1 MLKIDANE
9 YPDLK
14 IIHNSQHYFSL
25 NWTVSY
31 VLYIMSMIIHKSL
44 FTVVLLHVD
53 IKYIKKFSFDV
64 YPLHNLSNN

>member
-1 MLKIDANE
+1 MLKIDTNE

-14 IIHNSQHYFSL
+14 IVHNSQHYFSL
-25 NWTVSY
+25 NWTVLFVQNVNDY
-31 VLYIMSMIIHKSL
+31 KSS
-44 FTVVLLHVD
+44 FTVLLLHVD

>member
-1 MLKIDANE
+1 MLKIDTNE

-31 VLYIMSMIIHKSL
+31 VHNVNDYKSS